1 MSLRDKIIKSPI
13 SNFNKAIDVRVY
25 SHLVHFPVQ
34 FFDWLT
40 NTRAVNKNIKTTDLL
55 NQRGNAGKIFIAGHI
70 KTLRFDLSR
79 IFGFYLLKQLASSA
93 GDANNISFFGI

>member
-13 SNFNKAIDVRVY
+13 GDFNKAIDVRVY

-34 FFDWLT
+34 FFDRLT
-40 NTRAVNKNIKTTDLL
+40 NTRAVNKNIKASDLL
-55 NQRGNAGKIFIAGHI
+55 NKRGNAGKIFIPGHI
-70 KTLRFDLSR
+70 KAFSFDLIR
-79 IFGFYLLKQLASSA
+79 ILGSYLLKQPASSA